1 MHWAEYV
8 CNEQTDVV
16 SAPWRCQSG
25 APDGHD
31 PPSFPGQEAVFPFHP
46 PTPLPSALLV
56 LLFFHTCFVAL
67 CGFSISMTTLHWPR
81 SGKTKFFQK
90 GQIIIVVGSAG
101 PAASV
106 VIGEA

>member
-8 CNEQTDVV
+8 YNEQNRHLPHGTV
-16 SAPWRCQSG
+16 SRGPLMAMTHRPSLGRKLSS
-25 APDGHD
+25 PFT
-31 PPSFPGQEAVFPFHP
+31 PPP
-46 PTPLPSALLV
+46 PLPSALLV

-67 CGFSISMTTLHWPR
+67 CGFSISMTTLHWLR
-81 SGKTKFFQK
+81 SGKTKFFPK